1 MQSAQQMPLEI
12 VLVHK
17 LVVTSVK
24 GAVVFSF
31 FVIGVVESG
40 QLLDEGELLGLFGDG
55 L

>member
-1 MQSAQQMPLEI
+1 MPFEI
-12 VLVHK
+12 VFVHK

-24 GAVVFSF
+24 GAAVFSF

-40 QLLDEGELLGLFGDG
+40 QLLNEGELLGLFGGG